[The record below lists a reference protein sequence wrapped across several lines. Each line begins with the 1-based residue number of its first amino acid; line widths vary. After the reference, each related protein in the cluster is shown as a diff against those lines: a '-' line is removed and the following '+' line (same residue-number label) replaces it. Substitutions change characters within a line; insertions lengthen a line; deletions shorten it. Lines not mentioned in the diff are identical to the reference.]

1 MDGLDKS
8 KNESTDQ
15 NGQSGLGSDVR
26 RMPASGLRR
35 EVRISS
41 GLPSMSR
48 TSDKASSSAPR
59 GLGAKSS
66 VTGLPRLGDSQIPRV
81 SEHISSTFQRP
92 KQPSHSIVRPAG
104 VRDESEQIR
113 AIDAQAAQVQ
123 ANNAQAVQGNQA
135 AQGNQVAQGNQA
147 AQGNQ
152 VAQGHTIDIGDSLV
166 ALNQAKGGE
175 ASGAKSAGEMA
186 NADKPIAEG
195 TGDDDATVSV
205 SEIAVD
211 KVSGKISGIVEHGK
225 LNESGEISADPNF
238 GDVPMATLP
247 VGMKIDDRYEIL
259 GVLGVGGFATV
270 YRAHH
275 LTIDRD
281 VALKVMDLKKG
292 VDPSYSER
300 FFREAKIAAKIHHNN
315 VVSIYDFGHVAE
327 TGQPYIAMEM
337 LHGHDLSHELSKN
350 GPLSPNRA
358 FVLFRPVLDALSEG
372 HRLGIV
378 HKDLKPENLYLV
390 DPGGPRELMKILDFG
405 VARINSSE
413 VAKLTSAGQ
422 LLGTPRYLAPEYIT
436 SQNVSPAI
444 DVYQMALILS
454 EALTGVPAVSGD
466 PFHAMMLHCSGQI
479 QISDFLLNGPVGEV
493 FKKAI
498 AIEPTERYENC
509 AAFGAALD
517 TVADYFASETPLKGG
532 APQRTPDVQTT
543 PKNLPPLVGYNTTG
557 NYAEP
562 GLSAD
567 TAQPRQSNALR
578 NVFIALLAVV
588 CAAGGAY
595 FVYVKSKT
603 PEPVDPP
610 VVAEKPDPKV
620 KFNFTS
626 TPSGAQVTR
635 STRTVCVT
643 PCSTE
648 FKLSELRDEF
658 KPLIV
663 FKLDGYVD
671 KDIEITEEI
680 FKSHNGKID
689 VALDKIAPKKLPFK
703 LNYVPKNAT
712 VIDADSGE
720 VVCKL
725 SPCTYTFSDDQVA
738 VTLTFSAP
746 DYLDKNVALTE
757 SDFSDDPIMVELEKR
772 HVAPAKR
779 PRPAKAEAAAAPPTV
794 ADEAP
799 KHVKKEKE
807 APKPQQPTIK
817 TMF

>member
-15 NGQSGLGSDVR
+15 NGQSRLGSDVR

-41 GLPSMSR
+41 GLPSMPR
-48 TSDKASSSAPR
+48 TGDKASSSAPR
-59 GLGAKSS
+59 GMGAKSS
-66 VTGLPRLGDSQIPRV
+66 VTGLPRLGDSQMPRV
-81 SEHISSTFQRP
+81 TEHISSTFQRP

-104 VRDESEQIR
+104 ARDESEQIR
-113 AIDAQAAQVQ
+113 AIDAQAAQGSRQV
-123 ANNAQAVQGNQA
+123 AQGDQA
-135 AQGNQVAQGNQA
+135 AQGNQSAQGNQA
-147 AQGNQ
+147 
-152 VAQGHTIDIGDSLV
+152 AQGHTIDIGDSLA

-175 ASGAKSAGEMA
+175 ASGVKPAGEMA
-186 NADKPIAEG
+186 NVDKPIAGG

-211 KVSGKISGIVEHGK
+211 KMSGKISGIVEHGK

-247 VGMKIDDRYEIL
+247 VGMRIDDRYEIL

-543 PKNLPPLVGYNTTG
+543 PRNLPSLVGYNTTG

-562 GLSAD
+562 NLSAD

-578 NVFIALLAVV
+578 NVFIALLAIV
-588 CAAGGAY
+588 CAASGAY
-595 FVYVKSKT
+595 FVYVKSKP

-610 VVAEKPDPKV
+610 VVAEKSDPKV

-635 STRTVCVT
+635 STRTICVT

-680 FKSHNGKID
+680 FKSHNGKVD

-779 PRPAKAEAAAAPPTV
+779 HAPQKKATPPTV

-799 KHVKKEKE
+799 KPAKKEKE